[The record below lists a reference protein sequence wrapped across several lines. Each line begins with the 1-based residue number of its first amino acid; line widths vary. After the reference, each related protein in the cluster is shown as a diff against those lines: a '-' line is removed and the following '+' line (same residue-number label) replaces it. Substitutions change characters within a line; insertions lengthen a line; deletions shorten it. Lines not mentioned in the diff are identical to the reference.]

1 MKQQKGYFN
10 ELEVFLV
17 ARHKDLTVDE
27 ICQIITIFLNR
38 YHQSSSDEAALQ
50 ALNTIFNAL
59 LPQQKKTQSLHTR
72 ASLILSKLN
81 FDQLELGEQQA
92 DVKQAVKQIRSR
104 FKAGKE
110 ETDPFNVIYYNF
122 LLAAGYYFLV
132 FPEDVEVFA
141 DLEVVEKELKA
152 NVLLSE
158 SAQQGKKK
166 RKQNEGD
173 KNKPVHVL
181 VDALISLLTKSS
193 HYLRTAINLVFEQII
208 PFLDGSDI
216 ANLL

>member
-1 MKQQKGYFN
+1 M
-10 ELEVFLV
+10 

-38 YHQSSSDEAALQ
+38 YHRSSSDEAALQ

-59 LPQQKKTQSLHTR
+59 LPQQKKTQVLHTR
-72 ASLILSKLN
+72 ASLILAKLN

-92 DVKQAVKQIRSR
+92 DVKQAVKQIRNR

-132 FPEDVEVFA
+132 FP
-141 DLEVVEKELKA
+141 
-152 NVLLSE
+152 
-158 SAQQGKKK
+158 
-166 RKQNEGD
+166 
-173 KNKPVHVL
+173 
-181 VDALISLLTKSS
+181 
-193 HYLRTAINLVFEQII
+193 
-208 PFLDGSDI
+208 
-216 ANLL
+216 